1 MKTSISIF
9 LVVVGLVLV
18 TLGLSAFTVDERQH
32 ALKLR
37 FGEIVGKDY
46 EPGLHFKIPVYNE
59 VIKFS
64 NQVLTIAPQQPEDI
78 LTTEKKPA
86 SVDFFLKYRISDPET
101 YYVSAQGSE
110 LVVSAQLLQIIRA
123 AIRTEFAKR
132 TMQEVI
138 SLERNE
144 LMQDMMADA
153 SALANELGIS
163 LIDVRVKRVEFSDR
177 VSESVY
183 NRMREER
190 SRIAQQ
196 LRAEGAEEAV
206 EIRATADRE
215 STVIRSEAYRDAQQI
230 RGEGDARA
238 AAIYASAYNA
248 DREFY
253 AFYRSLEAYRNSLG
267 SAGDLLVLDPD
278 SDFFRYLNN
287 REAN

>member
-1 MKTSISIF
+1 MKTSISVV
-9 LVVVGLVLV
+9 LVVLGLALVG
-18 TLGLSAFTVDERQH
+18 LGLSAFTVDEREH

-37 FGEIVGKDY
+37 FGEIVGADY

-59 VIKFS
+59 VLKFS
-64 NQVLTIAPQQPEDI
+64 NQVLTITPSPEDI

-101 YYVSAQGSE
+101 YYVSARGSE
-110 LVVSAQLLQIIRA
+110 LVVRQQLLQIIKA

-144 LMQDMMADA
+144 LMRDMMADA
-153 SALANELGIS
+153 SALADELGIT

-190 SRIAQQ
+190 LRIAQQ
-196 LRAEGAEEAV
+196 LRAEGNEEAV
-206 EIRATADRE
+206 EIRATADRQ
-215 STVIRSEAYRDAQQI
+215 STVIRSEAYRDAQTT
-230 RGEGDARA
+230 RGEGDAQA
-238 AAIYASAYNA
+238 AAIYAQAYNA

-253 AFYRSLEAYRNSLG
+253 SFYRSLEAYRNSLG
-267 SAGDLLVLDPD
+267 QANDLLVLDPD